1 MATMPFVI
9 ETSSVLERGDIVL
22 LRFTQ
27 RVPMQQAEAIGRQLR
42 EITNELGI
50 RFVLL
55 PDTVEVAQVKRR
67 RGYRKQR
74 A

>member
-1 MATMPFVI
+1 MPFVI